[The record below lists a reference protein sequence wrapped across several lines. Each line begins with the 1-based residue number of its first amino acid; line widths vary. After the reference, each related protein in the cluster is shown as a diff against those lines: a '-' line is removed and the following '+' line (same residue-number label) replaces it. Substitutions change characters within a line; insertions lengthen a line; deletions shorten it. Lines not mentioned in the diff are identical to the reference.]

1 MIAALENLKY
11 AAREE
16 RDDYSSQWH
25 IKVPFGKIVL

>member
-1 MIAALENLKY
+1 MIAAPQNLKY